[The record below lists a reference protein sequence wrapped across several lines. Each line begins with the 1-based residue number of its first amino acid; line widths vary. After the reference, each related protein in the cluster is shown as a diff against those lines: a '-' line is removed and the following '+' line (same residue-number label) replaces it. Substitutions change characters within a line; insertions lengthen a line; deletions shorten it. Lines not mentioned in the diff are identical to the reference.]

1 MADSEMNCVAVV
13 EELQALDKQIQK
25 LLSRRS
31 YAAKW
36 TKNPHISSNFT
47 SWLWAQAR
55 SANRQGVQ
63 QRAVTLKTSHKIG
76 IITATTLLSISV
88 KLKGSIAH
96 CEMKHYNSQKNEL
109 KVQLLEKEPEFNW
122 KVFWIFFNPQLSAFL
137 AAVLLAFGAA
147 ILNIH
152 IPLMLGELVNVVA
165 QFTREHTGN
174 YLCEVKGPA
183 LRLLG
188 LYGIQGLMTS
198 GYIILLSRVGERVAA
213 EMRKSLFVSLLRQ
226 DIAFFDA
233 NKTGRMVNRL
243 TSDVQEFKSSFKMV
257 ISQGLRSIT
266 QTAGCFVSLYLISPK
281 LTTVMVVVVPC
292 LVATGALIG
301 SFLRKLSRRAQEQV
315 ARATGVADE
324 ALGNV
329 RAVRAFAMESRET
342 ESLANISILFGQ
354 VVRGMSAGARVFEHM
369 VLEPTIPLKGG
380 ISIPLNLLTGHIKF
394 SNISFNYPTRPGH
407 VVLKDFDLVLPPY
420 KRVAIVG
427 ESGGGKSTVAALLER
442 FYDPDNGIIT
452 LDGHDIKSL
461 DPSWL
466 RGNAIGFIS
475 QEPVLFGT
483 SVMENIRFGKPDATD
498 KEVYEAAKMANAH
511 HFITNFPDGYN
522 TVVGERGVTLSGGQ
536 KQRIAIARALIKNP
550 RILILDEAT
559 SALDAESERAVQD
572 ALDRATSGRTVLI
585 IAHRLSTIQNADI
598 ICVLSNGNIKETLPH
613 AVRSRLYSPSPPYL
627 SGWRFQRRARCR
639 SNVCSAAAP
648 SSPVPAPQP
657 GGHVASVIHAAPR
670 AEGTPSSARAAG
682 KDRKLTDAS
691 LPVCQPPAPP
701 LPVGLFLRPNRVSPL
716 PVMDIPWSRLSAVI
730 GGHTRHTVQSRA
742 CQGEGLLVRGHLG
755 SPSAAA
761 TCLPAALLLPAPFE
775 LQRLF
780 LRSPR
785 GCRRPTGPANQHR
798 PPLTL
803 IRRSLP
809 GKQNT
814 PGPKGRL
821 PIGREL
827 TSQVPSN
834 RGNVLGVASLDAMP
848 SRAPPAMARSW
859 ELAALLQCT
868 PARRS
873 GNNGPPADPWRSVG
887 FLTPRGCVHA
897 APAVR
902 GWGPLLRRVVHNK
915 FFDNRSPPWNR
926 RSILP
931 ATPDV
936 NGTRAQTGRHLFCTK
951 PPHVYYTNYLQQ
963 LGHKDPSPLVT
974 QTQSR
979 AQTPKQSLSPGHN
992 AFFSGRLH
1000 NSSCLVL
1007 LPPDSS
1013 PNEWRRPLLWRT
1025 RMSPRCSRQ
1034 SSGHAQVWRKCR
1046 LSSRLLSGR
1055 RHKSS
1060 PQHFLVWRECW
1071 GNKSPRHWGLLAVTT
1086 GPYREGLPCP

>member
-1 MADSEMNCVAVV
+1 MFYFVLTSNLRAKGFMPLRDVCFRFS
-13 EELQALDKQIQK
+13 K
-25 LLSRRS
+25 SRHYNNS
-31 YAAKW
+31 GYAGKW
-36 TKNPHISSNFT
+36 TKNPHISSNFI
-47 SWLWAQAR
+47 SRLWAQTR
-55 SANRQGVQ
+55 NANRQGIQ
-63 QRAVTLKTSHKIG
+63 QRAVILKTSHKIG
-76 IITATTLLSISV
+76 VVTATTLLSISV
-88 KLKGSIAH
+88 KLKESIAH
-96 CEMKHYNSQKNEL
+96 CEMKRYNSQKKEL

-137 AAVLLAFGAA
+137 AAVLLAVGAA

-165 QFTREHTGN
+165 QFTREHAGN

-188 LYGIQGLMTS
+188 LYGLQGLMTS

-213 EMRKSLFVSLLRQ
+213 EMRKSLFVSLVRQ

-342 ESLANISILFGQ
+342 ELYTVEVDKSSRMNESLGIGIAVFQGLSNVALNCIVLGTIYIGGSFIANNDLSAGDLMSFYVASQTVQRSLANISILFGQ

-420 KRVAIVG
+420 KTVAIVG

-452 LDGHDIKSL
+452 LDGHDIKSI

-598 ICVLSNGNIKETLPH
+598 ICVLSNGNIKEMGSHETLLKKEG
-613 AVRSRLYSPSPPYL
+613 LYSEL
-627 SGWRFQRRARCR
+627 IKRQR
-639 SNVCSAAAP
+639 
-648 SSPVPAPQP
+648 
-657 GGHVASVIHAAPR
+657 
-670 AEGTPSSARAAG
+670 
-682 KDRKLTDAS
+682 
-691 LPVCQPPAPP
+691 
-701 LPVGLFLRPNRVSPL
+701 
-716 PVMDIPWSRLSAVI
+716 
-730 GGHTRHTVQSRA
+730 
-742 CQGEGLLVRGHLG
+742 
-755 SPSAAA
+755 
-761 TCLPAALLLPAPFE
+761 
-775 LQRLF
+775 
-780 LRSPR
+780 
-785 GCRRPTGPANQHR
+785 
-798 PPLTL
+798 
-803 IRRSLP
+803 
-809 GKQNT
+809 
-814 PGPKGRL
+814 
-821 PIGREL
+821 
-827 TSQVPSN
+827 
-834 RGNVLGVASLDAMP
+834 
-848 SRAPPAMARSW
+848 
-859 ELAALLQCT
+859 
-868 PARRS
+868 
-873 GNNGPPADPWRSVG
+873 
-887 FLTPRGCVHA
+887 
-897 APAVR
+897 
-902 GWGPLLRRVVHNK
+902 
-915 FFDNRSPPWNR
+915 
-926 RSILP
+926 
-931 ATPDV
+931 
-936 NGTRAQTGRHLFCTK
+936 
-951 PPHVYYTNYLQQ
+951 TNEQ
-963 LGHKDPSPLVT
+963 K
-974 QTQSR
+974 
-979 AQTPKQSLSPGHN
+979 
-992 AFFSGRLH
+992 
-1000 NSSCLVL
+1000 
-1007 LPPDSS
+1007 
-1013 PNEWRRPLLWRT
+1013 
-1025 RMSPRCSRQ
+1025 
-1034 SSGHAQVWRKCR
+1034 
-1046 LSSRLLSGR
+1046 
-1055 RHKSS
+1055 
-1060 PQHFLVWRECW
+1060 
-1071 GNKSPRHWGLLAVTT
+1071 
-1086 GPYREGLPCP
+1086 